1 MWSVG
6 LEPTKT
12 ASYTHRP
19 VPILDYESSESSA
32 NLLTTTHTVYNLIFL
47 NASYICVKY

>member
-1 MWSVG
+1 MYLIIVWSVG

-19 VPILDYESSESSA
+19 VPILGYGPSGSFATFAYD
-32 NLLTTTHTVYNLIFL
+32 H
-47 NASYICVKY
+47 SYSI